1 MINNV
6 DAKLG
11 PSVGSQENRVEAVGS
26 VQDNH
31 IYRALPTG
39 RVSHIIYSTVLFTY
53 VR

>member
-6 DAKLG
+6 DAKHG

-26 VQDNH
+26 VQDH

-39 RVSHIIYSTVLFTY
+39 RVSHIIYSTVFTY